1 MRVVLRW
8 GLVMLGVFLF
18 GFRYRRGHWSVD
30 VDLESLKLQRYEAEG
45 CCDNR
50 VGGFDS
56 LKGENAELELV

>member
-18 GFRYRRGHWSVD
+18 GFRSRRGHWSVD
-30 VDLESLKLQRYEAEG
+30 VDLESLELQRDEAEG
-45 CCDNR
+45 CCDNG

-56 LKGENAELELV
+56 LKGENAEFELV